1 MLPGLVRGPSQYW
14 MGSDWSWDWVVRY
27 GDFPSF
33 GTGSFPLLDGVL
45 PTFGTGSFVRG
56 PSQSWDWSWY
66 GILPDVSVIF
76 VISFHVF
83 MNEIFDELMTQLIHQ
98 WGERHLATYKLKDH
112 AVPSK
117 DGSMKSCKC
126 LSGVLLDRDV
136 EFQKFSGRH
145 SLIDLTRFIN

>member
-56 PSQSWDWSWY
+56 PSQSWD
-66 GILPDVSVIF
+66 
-76 VISFHVF
+76 
-83 MNEIFDELMTQLIHQ
+83 
-98 WGERHLATYKLKDH
+98 
-112 AVPSK
+112 
-117 DGSMKSCKC
+117 
-126 LSGVLLDRDV
+126 
-136 EFQKFSGRH
+136 
-145 SLIDLTRFIN
+145 